1 MLKKTKKILRK
12 FGTFYVK
19 GLNEMYAP
27 CLKYGVNPFV

>member
-12 FGTFYVK
+12 FGIFYVK

-27 CLKYGVNPFV
+27 CLKCGINPFI

>member
-12 FGTFYVK
+12 FGAIYVK

-27 CLKYGVNPFV
+27 CLKSGINPII